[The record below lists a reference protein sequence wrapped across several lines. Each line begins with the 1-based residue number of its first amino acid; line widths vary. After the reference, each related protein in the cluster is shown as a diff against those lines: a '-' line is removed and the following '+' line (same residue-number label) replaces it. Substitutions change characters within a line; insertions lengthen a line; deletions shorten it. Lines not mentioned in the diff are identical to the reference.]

1 MITTF
6 SDLMKRIKD
15 EGNPEIRALPNATL
29 AAVVEAAFG
38 IVATT
43 IRETGE
49 GDTRI
54 PRLGVFR
61 SKLVTAKE
69 GPSAGKAVMRTV
81 FVQLKP
87 AADKADEDMGD
98 LQDTGSATE

>member
-1 MITTF
+1 MATTF
-6 SDLMKRIKD
+6 SDLLKQIKED
-15 EGNPEIRALPNATL
+15 GGPEVRALPNATL
-29 AAVVEAAFG
+29 AIVVEAAFG
-38 IVATT
+38 IVASTV
-43 IRETGE
+43 RDAGE

-61 SKLVTAKE
+61 SKMVTAKE

-87 AADKADEDMGD
+87 AADKSDDDAAE
-98 LQDTGSATE
+98 LQESGPSEE